1 MCVSVTV
8 SEKRTEKA
16 VPLGGFFHA
25 LMRRK
30 SMDKE
35 SIQRFDEA
43 LVKLSDAF
51 IALGATV
58 KTVFESIDT
67 VIDSLPDEY
76 KVVID
81 HGR

>member
-1 MCVSVTV
+1 
-8 SEKRTEKA
+8 
-16 VPLGGFFHA
+16 
-25 LMRRK
+25 
-30 SMDKE
+30 MDKE